1 MRISDW
7 SSYVCSSDLESLIKL
22 LVFVA
27 IGVFA
32 VTRLPGGGAFASRAM
47 GALHT
52 FSAAE
57 LPRGFVA
64 QTLLAF
70 TAIICLPRQFQV
82 AVVECEEPGDVRRA
96 RWLFT
101 GYLLLICLMVPPIT
115 LAGQALLGASG
126 PPGDSY
132 VLATPKPAGFQIGS
146 EAG

>member
-101 GYLLLICLMVPPIT
+101 GYLLLICRSEEHTSELQSLMRISYAVFCLKKQNIQHT
-115 LAGQALLGASG
+115 L
-126 PPGDSY
+126 
-132 VLATPKPAGFQIGS
+132 
-146 EAG
+146 

>member
-82 AVVECEEPGDVRRA
+82 AVEIGRASWRVIVCQYVRLSVVA
-96 RWLFT
+96 
-101 GYLLLICLMVPPIT
+101 V
-115 LAGQALLGASG
+115 
-126 PPGDSY
+126 
-132 VLATPKPAGFQIGS
+132 
-146 EAG
+146 